1 MRALAIALAAT
12 ALVAG
17 AAVQAKPKLTPEQRL
32 EKLLDGRVA
41 GKPTSCISTA
51 DTRDMEII
59 DGVALVYRSGT
70 TLYVNRPRNPE
81 DLDSDDILVIRT
93 SGSQLCRL
101 DTWVTSSPI
110 AVTRRPRAK
119 LPPAELG
126 TMPSRTSRLDSLRPC
141 PHLGC
146 IP

>member
-12 ALVAG
+12 ALVAGG

-70 TLYVNRPRNPE
+70 TLFVNRPRNPE

-101 DTWVTSSPI
+101 DMIHTVDRLGHFTTGFVNLGDFVPY
-110 AVTRRPRAK
+110 RRNAQAAR
-119 LPPAELG
+119 
-126 TMPSRTSRLDSLRPC
+126 
-141 PHLGC
+141 
-146 IP
+146 

>member
-17 AAVQAKPKLTPEQRL
+17 GAAVQAKSKLTPEQRL
-32 EKLLDGRVA
+32 EKLLEGRVA

-93 SGSQLCRL
+93 NGSQLCRL
-101 DTWVTSSPI
+101 DMIHTVDRMGHFTTGFVNLGDFIPY
-110 AVTRRPRAK
+110 RRDAQAAR
-119 LPPAELG
+119 
-126 TMPSRTSRLDSLRPC
+126 
-141 PHLGC
+141 
-146 IP
+146 